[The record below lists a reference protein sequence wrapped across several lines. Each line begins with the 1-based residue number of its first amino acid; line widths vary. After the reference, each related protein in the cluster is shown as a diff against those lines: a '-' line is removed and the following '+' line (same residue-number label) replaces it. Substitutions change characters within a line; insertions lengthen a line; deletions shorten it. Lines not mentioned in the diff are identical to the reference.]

1 MPCSRYGVPDSRG
14 GRLLPAVVV
23 SSFPPL
29 PWGDRKSLDREYRG
43 YFQCFIHD
51 QGFLGGGKESVIQA
65 DVGLY
70 DAVNSEQNEELQ
82 LFQAPHINLI
92 RRIYE

>member
-1 MPCSRYGVPDSRG
+1 MLYSRSRLF
-14 GRLLPAVVV
+14 R
-23 SSFPPL
+23 
-29 PWGDRKSLDREYRG
+29 
-43 YFQCFIHD
+43 
-51 QGFLGGGKESVIQA
+51 GGGKESVIQA